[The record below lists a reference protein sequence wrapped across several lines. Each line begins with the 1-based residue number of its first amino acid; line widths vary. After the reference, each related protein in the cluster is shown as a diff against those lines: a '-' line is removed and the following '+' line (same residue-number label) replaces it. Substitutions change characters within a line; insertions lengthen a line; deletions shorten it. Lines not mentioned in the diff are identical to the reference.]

1 MARKK
6 KSKCTMSF
14 SGYDEIIHDIER
26 LGGDIPKA
34 IEKAIEKSGEVATHE
49 YLKTID
55 KHRYS
60 GLTEDAI
67 EENLKAK
74 NDGKK
79 ITLQTGFNIGKG
91 GVASI
96 WLDRGT
102 PSQKPVKFIQKI
114 KRNKAVKG
122 AIEETLDKEVKKLL

>member
-1 MARKK
+1 MARK

-14 SGYDEIIHDIER
+14 TGADEIIHDIER

-34 IEKAIEKSGEVATHE
+34 IEKAVIKSSELATQE
-49 YLKTID
+49 YLKVVD

-60 GLTEDAI
+60 GLTEDSI
-67 EENLKAK
+67 EMNLNVK
-74 NDGKK
+74 NDGEK
-79 ITLQTGFNIGKG
+79 ITLQTGFDISKG

-102 PSQKPVKFIQKI
+102 PVQKPVKFIQKI

-122 AIEETLDKEVKKLL
+122 AIEDVLEKEVKKLL

>member
-1 MARKK
+1 MARK
-6 KSKCTMSF
+6 KSKCTMSLT
-14 SGYDEIIHDIER
+14 GVDEIIHDIER

-34 IEKAIEKSGEVATHE
+34 VEKALIKSGELATQE
-49 YLKTID
+49 YLNVID

-60 GLTEDAI
+60 GLTEDSI
-67 EENLKAK
+67 EMNLNVK
-74 NDGKK
+74 NNGNK
-79 ITLQTGFNIGKG
+79 ITLQTGFDISKG

-102 PSQKPVKFIQKI
+102 PVQKPVRFIQKL

-122 AIEETLDKEVKKLL
+122 AVEDTLEREVNKLL

>member
-1 MARKK
+1 MARK

-14 SGYDEIIHDIER
+14 SGVDEILNDIEK
-26 LGGDIPKA
+26 LGGDLPKA
-34 IEKAIEKSGEVATHE
+34 IEKAVERSGEVATQE
-49 YLKTID
+49 YLKVIE

-60 GLTEDAI
+60 GITEESVVQD
-67 EENLKAK
+67 LKVQ

-79 ITLQTGFNIGKG
+79 ITLNTGFDLETG

-96 WLDRGT
+96 FLDRGT
-102 PSQKPVKFIQKI
+102 PTQKPVKFIQKI

-122 AIEETLDKEVKKLL
+122 AMEETLEKEVGKLL